1 MNTLRK
7 IILSAT
13 AVIILSLIGNGQV
26 FGQTDTLWTQSG
38 SNIYYNGSGNVGI
51 GTTNPDKKLTVAGTI
66 HAEEVIVDASVPQPD
81 YVFEED
87 YDLRSLEEVE
97 TFIQAN
103 KHLPGIPSASE
114 VEDKGLNA
122 GEMQAK
128 LLEKIEELTL
138 YAIELK
144 KENRH
149 LSMELKKMTQTSNRN
164 ENSIDRI
171 KD

>member
-7 IILSAT
+7 IILSA
-13 AVIILSLIGNGQV
+13 AALIIISLAGNGQV
-26 FGQTDTLWTQSG
+26 FGQTDTLWAVSG
-38 SNIYYNGSGNVGI
+38 SNIYYKGDGNVGI

-81 YVFEED
+81 YVFEDD
-87 YDLRSLEEVE
+87 YDLISLEEIE
-97 TFIQAN
+97 AFIKDN
-103 KHLPGIPSASE
+103 KHLPGIPSAVE

-128 LLEKIEELTL
+128 LLEKVEELTL

-144 KENRH
+144 KENKI
-149 LSMELKKMTQTSNRN
+149 LEMKLKRITDSAAKN
-164 ENSIDRI
+164 E
-171 KD
+171 K